1 MALSVLRRI
10 TSLRP
15 SGKFARSLFVAK
27 NKDLDLPAFGKT
39 LEEQLK
45 EKQVQDPAVY
55 YQVDIG
61 LPRESFSKRRDNASD
76 QVAHLKKLK
85 SDANLEKLSRHGKL
99 EIPMDE
105 VRQDWLKEKGT
116 QHVKEIAEHYGVF
129 QHLFGDAYFFP
140 RVPLDVAYD
149 QGDDVFAPVCFGNQL
164 KPKEVLKQPVIQFKS
179 DPDTFWTLVLTNPDG
194 HLTKE
199 NSEYVHWMIG
209 NIPGSD
215 VSKGDVIF
223 DYLQPF
229 PLKGVGYQRM
239 VFVLYKQEKKLEF
252 SQLKK
257 SQPSLADRTFSTY
270 EFYRD
275 RQDVMTPAG
284 LAFFQTDWDRSV
296 TDFFH
301 RTLGQEEP
309 IYEYDFPE
317 PFYERQTYFP
327 KLEPFNVYLDK
338 YRDPKDINRDYL
350 VQRLAKENPFA
361 KPKPKLR
368 FPNAEPLPRDMPT
381 WLQDKIKRDRLG
393 WGRINE
399 VEEYEGPPTDSL
411 HANRGLM

>member
-45 EKQVQDPAVY
+45 EKQVQDPAIY

-61 LPRESFSKRRDNASD
+61 LPRESFSKRRDNTSD
-76 QVAHLKKLK
+76 RVAHVKKLK
-85 SDANLEKLSRHGKL
+85 SDVNLEKLSRHGKL

-301 RTLGQEEP
+301 STLGLSFDKLFQSLNS
-309 IYEYDFPE
+309 
-317 PFYERQTYFP
+317 YFS
-327 KLEPFNVYLDK
+327 
-338 YRDPKDINRDYL
+338 I
-350 VQRLAKENPFA
+350 
-361 KPKPKLR
+361 
-368 FPNAEPLPRDMPT
+368 
-381 WLQDKIKRDRLG
+381 LQDKRNPFTSTIFQSRSMNAKL
-393 WGRINE
+393 I
-399 VEEYEGPPTDSL
+399 SL
-411 HANRGLM
+411 SWSRSIYTWTNTATRKT